1 MLTEFNSLP
10 DEARIWIYQCNRTF
24 TEDEVAELQTRIS
37 AFLEEWTA
45 HGSQLQ
51 AGFKIPYNRFIV
63 IGLDQ
68 SQSAASGCSID
79 ASVHFIQNLEK
90 IYDVDLLDRMNVSF
104 KQGKFIAYK
113 DLKEFKKMVKNK
125 AVSRQT
131 IVFNNLINNKA
142 EFEDFWEVP
151 MEESWH
157 SRFL

>member
-1 MLTEFNSLP
+1 MLTEFNALP
-10 DEARIWIYQCNRTF
+10 DDSRIWIYQCNRTF
-24 TEDEVAELQTRIS
+24 TDTEVEELRIRIS
-37 AFLEEWTA
+37 AFLEDWTA

-51 AGFKIPYNRFIV
+51 AGFKMPYNRFII

-68 SQSAASGCSID
+68 TQSSASGCSID
-79 ASVHFIQNLEK
+79 ASVHFIQSLEK
-90 IYDVDLLDRMNVSF
+90 TYDVDLLDRMNVSF

-113 DLKEFKKMVKNK
+113 DLKDFKKMVKNK
-125 AVSRQT
+125 SVSAQT

-142 EFEDFWEVP
+142 EFEEYWEVP

>member
-24 TEDEVAELQTRIS
+24 TEDEVAELRTRIS